1 MLLSFALSYMNK
13 LILFGYSVLCLLF
26 VVFSYLFIDSGLS
39 YLSILYTGFVSQNR
53 FITTVLFVLII
64 FLFFLL
70 YAITLY
76 LIKYEKIKRKELF
89 LLIGVCAGVLFFSYP
104 AILSFDIFNYIA
116 TAKVVYF
123 YHENPYVVMPIEF
136 LGDPLLL
143 FMHASNKIALYGPA
157 WIGLSSIPH
166 YLGFNNF
173 LITLFSFKLFVA
185 LFYFGSIYFIFKIS
199 KSLTSVALFA
209 LNPLVLI
216 ETLVS
221 SHNDIVM
228 VFLALVAF
236 YFLFQRK
243 NLYAL
248 LFLISSIFIKYA
260 TVFLIPVF
268 LYVVIQN
275 HFNRKIQKEKVF
287 IIAACSM
294 FVPFIFSFLR
304 EEIYPWYAIWF
315 LIFACFIPQ
324 SRKVTLL
331 LGSLSFGLML
341 RYTPFMLIGTHFGNT
356 PILKILLA
364 SIPVGIVVGY
374 LYFFKKNK

>member
-1 MLLSFALSYMNK
+1 MNK
-13 LILFGYSVLCLLF
+13 LILFGYGALSLLLF
-26 VVFSYLFIDSGLS
+26 AFSYLFIDSGLS
-39 YLSILYTGFVSQNR
+39 YLSFLYTGFVSQNR
-53 FITTVLFVLII
+53 FITTVLFVSIV

-70 YAITLY
+70 YVFVLN
-76 LIKYEKIKRKELF
+76 LIQYEKIKRKELF
-89 LLIGVCAGVLFFSYP
+89 LLIVVCAGVLLFSYP

-116 TAKVVYF
+116 TAKVAFF

-143 FMHASNKIALYGPA
+143 FMHASNKIALYGPT

-173 LITLFSFKLFVA
+173 LLTLFGLKLFVA
-185 LFYFGSIYFIFKIS
+185 LFYFGSIYFILKIS
-199 KSLTSVALFA
+199 KSITSVALFA

-228 VFLALVAF
+228 MFLALIAF
-236 YFLFQRK
+236 YFLFQKK
-243 NLYAL
+243 NFYAL
-248 LFLISSIFIKYA
+248 LFLTSSILIKYA

-268 LYVVIQN
+268 LYVMIQN
-275 HFNRKIQKEKVF
+275 HFNKKIQKEKVF
-287 IIAACSM
+287 IITACSM
-294 FVPFIFSFLR
+294 FVPFILSFLR

-324 SRKVTLL
+324 SRKIALL
-331 LGSLSFGLML
+331 LGALSFGLML
-341 RYTPFMLIGTHFGNT
+341 RYVPFMLIGTHFGTT
-356 PILKILLA
+356 PILKILLT
-364 SIPVGIVVGY
+364 SIPVGIAIGY
-374 LYFFKKNK
+374 LYLFEKK